1 MKKYKIVM
9 LLLCVAFVGGNAQD
23 GATDGTVAITKALKT
38 LNEVDLSAED
48 TVQAEKDLEKGFKLA
63 LAALAEEKANESPN
77 FGKINWLVSKIREA
91 RTVLEPAADGGDS
104 DEDGTEGGDADD
116 SNGRYEIEDALESLE
131 AWDVSVDDIKT
142 AKDALANGL
151 KLAKAALAKEE
162 DKKPIWRQDEQLIA
176 DLEKAI
182 KDAED
187 ASVLADEGE
196 AEVSDVADEGE
207 AEVSDTEDKVI
218 SEDETPVEQEVDS
231 NTGVQGVIT
240 NVGEDGETPEEVIPV
255 DEGDVEDP
263 EEIVVE
269 ESSEEVVDEES
280 SDGTEGND
288 SGDNLELEADAGGE
302 GSEQEAAVDA
312 EDPVQEPAV
321 VGKGSDQEV
330 AVNGEVSDDSD
341 DAKVEDSNLDAPEEE
356 NSEQDGTDSEDSDQ
370 DNVDGEGSAQEVAV
384 NGEVSDDSDDAK
396 VEDSNLD
403 APEEQNSEQDAL
415 PEDNSDDSD

>member
-1 MKKYKIVM
+1 MALDAKYK
-9 LLLCVAFVGGNAQD
+9 
-23 GATDGTVAITKALKT
+23 
-38 LNEVDLSAED
+38 EE
-48 TVQAEKDLEKGFKLA
+48 EKDQPNEQLIADLDEA
-63 LAALAEEKANESPN
+63 IRAVDAA
-77 FGKINWLVSKIREA
+77 F
-91 RTVLEPAADGGDS
+91 EPASDGGDS

-187 ASVLADEGE
+187 ASVQGEAEVSDVADEGEAEVSDVADEGEAEVSDVADEGE

-240 NVGEDGETPEEVIPV
+240 NVGE
-255 DEGDVEDP
+255 
-263 EEIVVE
+263 
-269 ESSEEVVDEES
+269 
-280 SDGTEGND
+280 
-288 SGDNLELEADAGGE
+288 
-302 GSEQEAAVDA
+302 
-312 EDPVQEPAV
+312 
-321 VGKGSDQEV
+321 
-330 AVNGEVSDDSD
+330 
-341 DAKVEDSNLDAPEEE
+341 
-356 NSEQDGTDSEDSDQ
+356 
-370 DNVDGEGSAQEVAV
+370 
-384 NGEVSDDSDDAK
+384 
-396 VEDSNLD
+396 
-403 APEEQNSEQDAL
+403 
-415 PEDNSDDSD
+415 

>member
-187 ASVLADEGE
+187 ASVQGEAEVSDVADEGEAEVSDVADEGEAEVSDVADEGE

-240 NVGEDGETPEEVIPV
+240 NVGE
-255 DEGDVEDP
+255 
-263 EEIVVE
+263 
-269 ESSEEVVDEES
+269 
-280 SDGTEGND
+280 
-288 SGDNLELEADAGGE
+288 
-302 GSEQEAAVDA
+302 
-312 EDPVQEPAV
+312 
-321 VGKGSDQEV
+321 
-330 AVNGEVSDDSD
+330 
-341 DAKVEDSNLDAPEEE
+341 
-356 NSEQDGTDSEDSDQ
+356 
-370 DNVDGEGSAQEVAV
+370 
-384 NGEVSDDSDDAK
+384 
-396 VEDSNLD
+396 
-403 APEEQNSEQDAL
+403 
-415 PEDNSDDSD
+415 